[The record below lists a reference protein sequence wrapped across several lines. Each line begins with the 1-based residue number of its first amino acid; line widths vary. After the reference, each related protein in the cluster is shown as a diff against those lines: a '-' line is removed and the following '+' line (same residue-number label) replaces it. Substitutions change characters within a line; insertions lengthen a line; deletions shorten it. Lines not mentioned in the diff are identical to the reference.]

1 LFENQK
7 GMGDGESEA
16 NAIREQLS
24 FVLSNW
30 SQSNALLKKKTEQI
44 AELKQQLADG
54 NNSTAPPSSRT
65 LELRQ
70 RISLRSQ
77 EGEERKSRI
86 QVAEAPVRWRPMCD
100 HRLTFLHGLG

>member
-1 LFENQK
+1 
-7 GMGDGESEA
+7 MGDGESEA

-100 HRLTFLHGLG
+100 HLDFLAG